1 MQRRA
6 TRPITV
12 SMTQRPTRGISR
24 LSPLAL
30 GSMAAFALAVPA
42 VATAGTPLP
51 SDAGRISV
59 TDGDFR
65 SYSVW
70 PDGTHKQAEF
80 FDGSLSLTQVGS
92 WSTDGTKVS
101 VVDPGNPTQAY
112 IFADGNSTPA
122 KTITQ
127 TVNEEEIY
135 DAAVSPNDPDTV
147 VTATNKGV
155 IVRGP
160 GLTNTIFNEDVGR
173 IAWAGQGTNNT
184 IVWDDKPPVDDGNG
198 IDGGDLPGDPSS
210 GDVGDGGIW
219 VSVNGGQ
226 PYPIATDPQADS
238 PSISQD
244 GSIIA
249 FSALDG
255 TGTQRDIFYVDMTE
269 QDPTPH
275 KLLSSSPGNDDITA
289 VSPDGTRIAFV
300 SNDGEK
306 IVSTDLVGGSLQTI
320 ETLGQG
326 NLVSSIAWQPTVKAA
341 AGTVSISGTAE
352 VGQTL
357 SITGAAATGAQP
369 LTTTYQWQRCPDA
382 PADGDGCVD
391 IPGAT
396 ASTYTLTADDKG
408 HTVRVKRTAA
418 NAGGTATV
426 TSAMTAKVT
435 EPGQTPDPDPDPDP
449 VPVDTTKPNQ
459 TTYVSAPQTSDPD
472 TTPTFSWEG
481 SEPGGTFQCQIVGDL
496 KAAPLDPDAPTTP
509 WTDCT
514 SPYTTPELAP
524 GLHLFRVRQVDDAG
538 NASDPDEY
546 EWTVTAPADP
556 DPDPDPN
563 PQDTTGPLK
572 PTLTTSPKKLGNDA
586 TPTFAWTGAEDG
598 GTFQCKL
605 ISGATESDDDS
616 WTACTSPYTVPV
628 ELPDGVYTM
637 LVRQVDAAHN
647 PGDVRELTFEVDT
660 QAPDE
665 VVLLETPM
673 LTTPLTTATFKFR
686 APAQGGTTQ
695 CRLDA
700 PDDESADGATWQ
712 ECGSPVEL
720 PNLAVGKHTFEVREV
735 DAAGNAGVRGVWNWT
750 VSAPAVVEEPKP
762 EPQPQPEPQPE
773 PKPETPAP
781 VEKPAVEVPARPAE
795 APKVVT
801 VPAAKPAA
809 AKAPA
814 LTATIGGTKT
824 GPGGSGTSSAAT
836 IEVAKESVGVGC
848 SITGTVLKSCKVDL
862 YAPKASGATT
872 RAVAVGGRTRAA
884 AVEQVLVGT
893 GTYEA
898 KNGSA
903 KMDVRI
909 ELNATGKAMLRANP
923 AGLKVTVKISGKPV
937 SGPALKATGVAKL
950 VTDRASATVGGFAVN
965 SAELTPAAKRQL
977 RTLATFGKAATLR
990 CVGHTDGSTDDADYL
1005 QGLGERRAKAVCG
1018 YLLKFGVKAGKRTLV
1033 SKADTVPASTNTTK
1047 AGRAQNRRVQVTL
1060 VR

>member
-1 MQRRA
+1 M
-6 TRPITV
+6 V
-12 SMTQRPTRGISR
+12 
-24 LSPLAL
+24 
-30 GSMAAFALAVPA
+30 AFALAVPA
-42 VATAGTPLP
+42 VATAAVPLP
-51 SDAGRISV
+51 PDAGRITVS
-59 TDGDFR
+59 DGELR
-65 SYSVW
+65 SYSIW

-80 FDGSLSLTQVGS
+80 FDSSLPLTQVGT
-92 WSTDGTKVS
+92 WNADGTKVA
-101 VVDPGNPTQAY
+101 VTDPGDPSHAY
-112 IFADGNSTPA
+112 IFADGNANPVQTLPR
-122 KTITQ
+122 
-127 TVNEEEIY
+127 TVNDENIF
-135 DAAVSPNDPDTV
+135 DAALSPDGTKI
-147 VTATNKGV
+147 VTSTDRGV
-155 IVRGP
+155 IIRGN
-160 GLTNTIFNEDVGR
+160 GLVQQIFPDETGR
-173 IAWAGQGTNNT
+173 IAWAGQGANST
-184 IVWDDKPPVDDGNG
+184 IVWDDKPNADQGNG
-198 IDGGDLPGDPSS
+198 IPGGDLPGAPSS
-210 GDVGDGGIW
+210 NDSGDGGIW

-226 PYPIATDPQADS
+226 PYAIATDPQADS
-238 PSISQD
+238 PSISRD

-249 FSALDG
+249 FSALDPSR
-255 TGTQRDIFYVDMTE
+255 THRDIFYVDMTE
-269 QDPTPH
+269 QSPTPH
-275 KLLSSSPGNDDITA
+275 RLLSSTPGNDDFTA

-306 IVSTDLVGGSLQTI
+306 IVSTDLLGGNAQTI

-326 NLVSSIAWQPTVKAA
+326 SGVSTLAWQPTVKAA
-341 AGTVSISGTAE
+341 AGTVSVNGTAE

-357 SITGAAATGAQP
+357 SISGAAATGAQP
-369 LTTTYQWQRCPDA
+369 LTTTYRWQRCPDA

-396 ASTYTLTADDKG
+396 AATYALTADDKG
-408 HTVRVKRTAA
+408 HTVRVRRTAT
-418 NAGGTATV
+418 NAGGTDTV
-426 TSAMTAKVT
+426 TSAMTAKVVAA
-435 EPGQTPDPDPDPDP
+435 GGTPA
-449 VPVDTTKPNQ
+449 PVDTTKPDP
-459 TTYVSAPQTSDPD
+459 TTYTGAPALSDPD

-481 SEPGGTFQCQIVGDL
+481 SELGGRYECQIVGDL
-496 KAAPLDPDAPTTP
+496 KAAPLDPDVPTTP

-524 GLHLFRVRQVDDAG
+524 GLHHFRVRQVDDAG
-538 NASDPDEY
+538 NASEYDEY

-556 DPDPDPN
+556 DPDPNPN
-563 PQDTTGPLK
+563 TPDTTGPLQ
-572 PTLTTSPKKLGNDA
+572 PTLTTSPKKLGNDP
-586 TPTFAWTGAEDG
+586 TPTFAWTGAEGG
-598 GTFQCKL
+598 GTFECKL
-605 ISGATESDDDS
+605 IQGLTESDDDS
-616 WTACTSPYTVPV
+616 WVACTSPYTVPV
-628 ELPDGVYTM
+628 TLPDGRYTM
-637 LVRQVDAAHN
+637 SVRQVDAAHN
-647 PGDVRELTFEVDT
+647 PGQVRAFEFEVDT
-660 QAPDE
+660 HAPHE

-686 APAQGGTTQ
+686 TPGKGGTME

-700 PDDESADGATWQ
+700 PDEESAVGATWQ

-720 PNLAVGKHTFEVREV
+720 TNLAHGKHTFEVREV
-735 DAAGNAGVRGVWNWT
+735 DAAGNAGARGVWHWT
-750 VSAPAVVEEPKP
+750 VSAPVVIEQPKPESEPKP
-762 EPQPQPEPQPE
+762 EPNPEA
-773 PKPETPAP
+773 PAP
-781 VEKPAVEVPARPAE
+781 VVPTPAVEAPATPAE
-795 APKVVT
+795 TPKVVA

-814 LTATIGGTKT
+814 LTATIGGTKS
-824 GPGGSGTSSAAT
+824 GAKVGADGTSSAAT

-862 YAPKASGATT
+862 YAPKPSGATT
-872 RAVAVGGRTRAA
+872 RAAAVGGKPRAA
-884 AVEQVLVGT
+884 AVKQVLVGT

-965 SAELTPAAKRQL
+965 SAALTPAAQRQL
-977 RTLATFGKAATLR
+977 RTLARFGKAASVR

-1005 QGLGERRAKAVCG
+1005 QRLGERRAKAVCG
-1018 YLLKFGVKAGKRTLV
+1018 YLAKFGIKGGNWTLV

>member
-1 MQRRA
+1 M
-6 TRPITV
+6 V
-12 SMTQRPTRGISR
+12 
-24 LSPLAL
+24 
-30 GSMAAFALAVPA
+30 AFALTVPA
-42 VATAGTPLP
+42 VAAADTPLP
-51 SDAGRISV
+51 TDAGRISV
-59 TDGDFR
+59 SDGDY
-65 SYSVW
+65 STYSVW

-80 FDGSLSLTQVGS
+80 FANSLPYTQVGS
-92 WSTDGTKVS
+92 WNSDGTKVA
-101 VVDPGNPTQAY
+101 VIDPATTTDAY
-112 IFADGNSTPA
+112 VFADGNPSP
-122 KTITQ
+122 IQ
-127 TVNEEEIY
+127 TLPHTANQEFIY
-135 DAAVSPNDPDTV
+135 DAALSPDGTKI
-147 VTATNKGV
+147 ATSTDQGV
-155 IVRGP
+155 IIRGN
-160 GLTNTIFNEDVGR
+160 GVASTIFAEDAGR
-173 IAWAGQGTNNT
+173 IAWSGEGANGT
-184 IVWDDKPPVDDGNG
+184 IVWDDKPSADDGNG
-198 IDGGDLPGDPSS
+198 IPGGDLPGAPSS

-226 PYPIATDPQADS
+226 PYAVSTDPLADS

-249 FSALDG
+249 FSAPDG
-255 TGTQRDIFYVDMTE
+255 TGLHRDIFYVDMTE
-269 QDPTPH
+269 QSPTPH
-275 KLLSSSPGNDDITA
+275 KLLSSTPGNDDITA

-300 SNDGEK
+300 SNGGEK
-306 IVSTDLVGGSLQTI
+306 IVSTDLAGGSLQTI
-320 ETLGQG
+320 ETLGQ
-326 NLVSSIAWQPTVKAA
+326 NSLVSTMAWQPTVKAA
-341 AGTVSISGTAE
+341 AGTVSINGTAE

-357 SITGAAATGAQP
+357 SITGAAASGAQP
-369 LTTTYQWQRCPDA
+369 LTTAYQWQRCPDTPGA
-382 PADGDGCVD
+382 VCVD

-396 ASTYTLTADDKG
+396 ASTYGLTADDKG
-408 HTVRVKRTAA
+408 HTVRVKRTAT
-418 NAGGTATV
+418 NAGGTDTV
-426 TSAMTAKVT
+426 TSGMTAKVIAPGET
-435 EPGQTPDPDPDPDP
+435 PEPADTAKPDPSTYTG
-449 VPVDTTKPNQ
+449 VP
-459 TTYVSAPQTSDPD
+459 ALSDPD
-472 TTPTFSWEG
+472 TTPTFAWEG

-496 KAAPLDPDAPTTP
+496 AAAPLDPDAPTTP

-538 NASDPDEY
+538 NIGDYDEY
-546 EWTVTAPADP
+546 EWTVAAPADP
-556 DPDPDPN
+556 DPDP
-563 PQDTTGPLK
+563 QDTTGPLQ
-572 PTLTTSPKKLGNDA
+572 PTLTASPKKLGNDP

-598 GTFQCKL
+598 GTFECKL
-605 ISGATESDDDS
+605 IQGATESDDDS
-616 WTACTSPYTVPV
+616 WVACTSPYTVPV
-628 ELPDGVYTM
+628 TLPDGPYTM
-637 LVRQVDAAHN
+637 SVRQVDAAQN
-647 PGDVRELTFEVDT
+647 PGQVRSFEFQVDT
-660 QAPDE
+660 HAPDE

-686 APAQGGTTQ
+686 APAAGGTME

-700 PDDESADGATWQ
+700 PEDDNAVGATWQ

-720 PNLAVGKHTFEVREV
+720 TNLVVGKHTFEVREV
-735 DAAGNAGVRGVWNWT
+735 DKAGNPSAPGVWNWK
-750 VSAPAVVEEPKP
+750 VSAPVVVEEPKP
-762 EPQPQPEPQPE
+762 EPQPQPEPKPE

-781 VEKPAVEVPARPAE
+781 VEQTPVVETPAKPAE
-795 APKVVT
+795 APKVVA

-814 LTATIGGTKT
+814 LTATIGGTKS
-824 GPGGSGTSSAAT
+824 GSGGRGTSSAAT

-862 YAPKASGATT
+862 YAPKASGAKT
-872 RAVAVGGRTRAA
+872 RAVAVGAKPRAA

-965 SAELTPAAKRQL
+965 SAQLTPAAQRQL
-977 RTLATFGKAATLR
+977 RTLARFGKAASVH

-1005 QGLGERRAKAVCG
+1005 QRLGERRAKAVCG
-1018 YLLKFGVKAGKRTLV
+1018 YLVKFGVKAGKRTLV